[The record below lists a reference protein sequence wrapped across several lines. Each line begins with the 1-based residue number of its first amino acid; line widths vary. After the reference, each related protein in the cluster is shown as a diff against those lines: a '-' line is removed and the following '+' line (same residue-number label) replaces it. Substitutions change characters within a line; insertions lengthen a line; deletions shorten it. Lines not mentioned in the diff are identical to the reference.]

1 MTLIFG
7 NHEYKLMTCYDW
19 IDMLAIVSGESRD
32 EKAIGFIIDSPW
44 LPGWAGVSTL
54 DYYTS
59 DNIWLK
65 TNLKA
70 IETFPEVTFLPGFW
84 SEYGMCTEPS
94 AFGARSIWY
103 NENLP
108 HAEKVIHSTEDISR
122 LPQPNVKT
130 DGLLPFM
137 INRLK
142 NLQPKIVESGHEIKF
157 AVTRGPLNIATFL
170 MGTTEF
176 MMLLTM
182 EPEKAH
188 ELLEKITRFICDW
201 VKYQKECFP
210 TIEAVLLL
218 DDIVG
223 FVGEEE
229 CHEFV
234 VPYIR
239 RAFDSIDPKI
249 RFFHNDAFGLVC
261 APFLKEMGVNLFNFA
276 FDHPINQIR
285 ELAGSEVALIGNLP
299 PRDIL
304 AAGTP
309 IEVYSATRK
318 MISEVSDKSRIIWSC
333 GGGIPQ
339 NVSTENIQAFI
350 NGVKNQD
357 NE

>member
-1 MTLIFG
+1 MTIKEWADL
-7 NHEYKLMTCYDW
+7 
-19 IDMLAIVSGESRD
+19 LAIVSGKSQDR
-32 EKAIGFIIDSPW
+32 KAIGFIIDSPW
-44 LPGWAGVSTL
+44 LPGWSGITTL

-59 DNIWLK
+59 DEIWLK
-65 TNLKA
+65 TNFQA
-70 IETFPEVTFLPGFW
+70 INTFPDVTFLPGFW

-108 HAEKVIHSTEDISR
+108 HAEKVIYSSDDIAR
-122 LPQPNVKT
+122 LPQPNVKC

-142 NLQPKIVESGHEIKF
+142 LLEPRIKESGHSIKF

-176 MMLLTM
+176 MLLLAM

-188 ELLEKITRFICDW
+188 ELLEKITLFICDW
-201 VKYQKECFP
+201 VQYQKECFP
-210 TIEAVLLL
+210 SIEGILLL

-223 FVGEEE
+223 FVGEED
-229 CHEFV
+229 CREFV
-234 VPYIR
+234 VPYLQK
-239 RAFDSIDPKI
+239 AFNAIPNKI

-261 APFLKEMGVNLFNFA
+261 APFLKEIGINLFNFA

-285 ELAGSEVALIGNLP
+285 ELAGPDVALIGNLA

-304 AAGTP
+304 SAGTSD
-309 IEVYSATRK
+309 EVYTATHEMMK
-318 MISEVSDKSRIIWSC
+318 EVTDFSRIIWSC

-339 NVSTENIQAFI
+339 NVSTENVNAFVSA
-350 NGVKNQD
+350 VKD
-357 NE
+357 FK

>member
-1 MTLIFG
+1 MTNEQWKGLIAVVDG
-7 NHEYKLMTCYDW
+7 KNLTSKE
-19 IDMLAIVSGESRD
+19 
-32 EKAIGFIIDSPW
+32 IGFIIDSPW
-44 LPGWAGVSTL
+44 LPGWSGIATI

-59 DNIWLK
+59 DEIWLK

-70 IETFPEVTFLPGFW
+70 IETFPDVTFLPGFW

-94 AFGARSIWY
+94 AFGARSVWY

-108 HAEKVIHSTEDISR
+108 HAEKVIHSNEDIAR
-122 LPQPNVKT
+122 LPQPKVKT

-142 NLQPKIVESGHEIKF
+142 LMEPRIVESGHSIKF

-176 MMLLTM
+176 MMLLAM

-188 ELLEKITRFICDW
+188 ELLEKITVFICDW
-201 VKYQKECFP
+201 VQYQKECFP
-210 TIEAVLLL
+210 SIDGILLL

-223 FVGEEE
+223 FVGEDE
-229 CHEFV
+229 CREFV
-234 VPYIR
+234 VPYLK
-239 RAFDSIDPKI
+239 RAFECIDNKV

-261 APFLKEMGVNLFNFA
+261 APFLQEIGVNLFNFA

-285 ELAGSEVALIGNLP
+285 ELAGPSVALIGNLA

-304 AAGTP
+304 AGGTP
-309 IEVYSATRK
+309 EEVYAATQAMMR
-318 MISEVSDKSRIIWSC
+318 EVTDVNGIIWSC

-339 NVSTENIQAFI
+339 NVSTENLNAFVSA
-350 NGVKNQD
+350 VKNFY
-357 NE
+357 N